1 MRPPSGAPPRL
12 RGCEIARIRAV
23 KPEFWASEQVME
35 LTPLARLAFIGMW
48 NFCDD
53 GGVHPASAKTL
64 KAEVFPSDDL
74 TAEAVGSLVG
84 ELIAQG
90 LVIEFEADG
99 KRYWHVTG
107 WARHQRIEKPT
118 YRHPQPDKAP
128 GIPGALADP
137 SPNPPGALA
146 DPSTPEGKG
155 MEGKGS
161 RPTSDEVGSAQAS
174 PDHGKPVP
182 AIPDCPHQQIIALY
196 AKHLPAL
203 PQPRIWEGQRAE
215 NLRARWRWVL
225 TARRG
230 NGQRYATDLPS
241 ALDFFDRF
249 FSYAT
254 DLPSALDFFDRFF
267 SYAADS
273 DFLTGRNGSWQ
284 GCDLAWL
291 VKAENFA
298 KVLEGKYEN
307 RQEAAA

>member
-1 MRPPSGAPPRL
+1 M
-12 RGCEIARIRAV
+12 ARIRAV

-84 ELIAQG
+84 ELITQG

-118 YRHPQPDKAP
+118 YRHPQPEQAP
-128 GIPGALADP
+128 GIPGALADS

-146 DPSTPEGKG
+146 DSSTPEWKG
-155 MEGKGS
+155 REGKGS

-174 PDHGKPVP
+174 PDHAKPAP

-225 TARRG
+225 TAKRG
-230 NGQRYATDLPS
+230 NGQRYATDLPG

-249 FSYAT
+249 FA
-254 DLPSALDFFDRFF
+254 
-267 SYAADS
+267 YAAGS
-273 DFLTGRNGSWQ
+273 DFLTGRNSAWQ

-307 RQEAAA
+307 RQEAVA

>member
-1 MRPPSGAPPRL
+1 
-12 RGCEIARIRAV
+12 
-23 KPEFWASEQVME
+23 
-35 LTPLARLAFIGMW
+35 MW

-249 FSYAT
+249 FSYA
-254 DLPSALDFFDRFF
+254 
-267 SYAADS
+267 ADS